1 MTIRDVRVF
10 GVFAVLGCA
19 ASGQPL
25 RLAVPDTT
33 PAQRYTCRAGAE
45 CQPASEDVPENPA
58 GTLFFV
64 LPREC
69 QGRVHQIFVRDA
81 GSSQAELT
89 VTCAPAEA
97 PLGEMK

>member
-1 MTIRDVRVF
+1 MRVV
-10 GVFAVLGCA
+10 GLLAVLGC
-19 ASGQPL
+19 SGGGQNL

-33 PAQRYTCRAGAE
+33 PAQRYTCRSGAE

-69 QGRVHQIFVRDA
+69 QGRVNQIFVRDA
-81 GSSQAELT
+81 GSSHAELT